1 MIPLTINI
9 PDDKIQLVRDA
20 VTAYMR
26 NEAGDDELVV
36 TGAQAIAWMEGKLMD
51 EAKRLVRN
59 YQERV
64 YRDNFTF
71 NDPTGE

>member
-1 MIPLTINI
+1 MISLTVNI

-26 NEAGDDELVV
+26 NESGDEELVV

-59 YQERV
+59 YQEQV
-64 YRDNFTF
+64 YRDQFIF

>member
-1 MIPLTINI
+1 MISLTVNI

-20 VTAYMR
+20 VTFYMR
-26 NEAGDDELVV
+26 NEAGDPELEV

-59 YQERV
+59 YQEQV
-64 YRDNFTF
+64 YRDQFTF
-71 NDPTGE
+71 EDPTEE